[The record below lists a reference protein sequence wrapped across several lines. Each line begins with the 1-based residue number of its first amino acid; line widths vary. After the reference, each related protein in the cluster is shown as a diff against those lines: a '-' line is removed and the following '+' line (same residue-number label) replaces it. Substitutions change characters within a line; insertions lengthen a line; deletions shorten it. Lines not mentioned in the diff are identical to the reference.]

1 MDMGNE
7 ESYQT
12 IFVPGGE
19 MTPYRGCGVGTGHR
33 VNSPL
38 RVIHG
43 RDTKCPGKREPRED
57 KKKGMG
63 GWVLIVWK
71 LEWKEDLYGGR
82 MRLI

>member
-1 MDMGNE
+1 MNMGNV

-12 IFVPGGE
+12 IFVPEGE
-19 MTPYRGCGVGTGHR
+19 MTPYRGCGVGTCHR

-38 RVIHG
+38 RVIHVGTRSVQERENLG
-43 RDTKCPGKREPRED
+43 RTKR
-57 KKKGMG
+57 GMG

>member
-12 IFVPGGE
+12 IFVPEGE
-19 MTPYRGCGVGTGHR
+19 MTPYRGCGVGTCHR

-57 KKKGMG
+57 KKG
-63 GWVLIVWK
+63 
-71 LEWKEDLYGGR
+71 DGR
-82 MRLI
+82 AIPRNISPRT